1 MRKNIKYIFKT
12 LTLFIAVFCLS
23 ACEKDEEAG
32 PAVLEVTP
40 ANLNGTWRLVERN
53 GKPLPEETY
62 CYIEFIRRD
71 KTFRMYDN
79 FDSMYAVLKTG
90 KFEIE
95 KDDWIGYIISGKYDY
110 GKGEWNS
117 SYIVSELL
125 ETGSMVWTVKDESSD
140 TQKFERCD
148 GVPQEI
154 QDEARDF

>member
-1 MRKNIKYIFKT
+1 MKEKTKYIFKF
-12 LTLFIAVFCLS
+12 LTLFLASFCFT
-23 ACEKDEEAG
+23 ACEDDAEVM

-40 ANLNGTWRLVERN
+40 ANLNGTWKLVERN
-53 GKPLPEETY
+53 GKPLPDETY

-95 KDDWIGYIISGKYDY
+95 KDNWLGYIISGKYDY
-110 GKGEWNS
+110 GKGAWNS

-125 ETGSMVWTVKDESSD
+125 ETGSMIWTVKDDSSD